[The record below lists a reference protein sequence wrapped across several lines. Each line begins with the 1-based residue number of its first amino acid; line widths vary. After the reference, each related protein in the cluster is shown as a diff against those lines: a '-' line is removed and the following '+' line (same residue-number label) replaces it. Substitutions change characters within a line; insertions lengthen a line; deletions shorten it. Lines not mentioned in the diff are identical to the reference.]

1 MVSLLKPPGDLQV
14 CVEAQPRLGLEPLS
28 AGSAQPPA
36 QPPAQAPAQPPAQA
50 PALVFPIHPPLHAHR
65 VILWCAQ
72 SVMGLFATLWTVA
85 CQAPL
90 SMAFSRQE
98 YCHWVAVSY
107 FREIFLNQGSNP
119 SSLVSPVLAGR
130 FFITSTIDDLNCGL
144 PVLEC
149 ASVSAPG
156 QLSNLGT

>member
-1 MVSLLKPPGDLQV
+1 MVSLVKPPGDLQL

-36 QPPAQAPAQPPAQA
+36 QA
-50 PALVFPIHPPLHAHR
+50 PALVFPIHLPLHAHR

-72 SVMGLFATLWTVA
+72 SIMGLFATLWTVA

-98 YCHWVAVSY
+98 YCQWVAVSY
-107 FREIFLNQGSNP
+107 FREIFPSQGSDL
-119 SSLVSPVLAGR
+119 SLVSPVLAGR
-130 FFITSTIDDLNCGL
+130 FFITSTVDDLNCGL

>member
-98 YCHWVAVSY
+98 YCQWVAVSY

-119 SSLVSPVLAGR
+119 SLLCLLCWQADSLSLAPLM
-130 FFITSTIDDLNCGL
+130 I
-144 PVLEC
+144 
-149 ASVSAPG
+149 
-156 QLSNLGT
+156 